1 MSITTSSIGTTS
13 ASSTVQ
19 TENNTSLSMEDFF
32 KLLCAELQNQSML
45 DPVSNAEF
53 IGQMAQFS
61 TLTKIEELTAAGQ
74 KSYAVSLLGKN
85 VTVASTNETTGDT
98 KTASG
103 TVDNVIFK
111 DSVPYIIIDGSYYLA
126 SDVVMVEKSNTTV
139 SGNANESSDTTK
151 SSDA

>member
-1 MSITTSSIGTTS
+1 MTITTSSIGSTL
-13 ASSTVQ
+13 ASNTVQ
-19 TENNTSLSMEDFF
+19 TQDNTSLSMEDFF

-45 DPVSNAEF
+45 DPVSNSEF

-85 VTVASTNETTGDT
+85 VTVSSTDETSGDT

-103 TVDNVIFK
+103 TVDNVIFS
-111 DSVPYIIIDGSYYLA
+111 DNVPYLVIDGSYYLA
-126 SDVVMVEKSNTTV
+126 SDVVLVDKSDTAESGDTT
-139 SGNANESSDTTK
+139 ESSEG
-151 SSDA
+151 